1 MYRLSSRVKI
11 WTSSAVFA
19 VITLSPSA
27 FGQASTGGPQGF
39 PTIPGGQQASNA
51 ALAALGTVQ
60 KNLPTKPT
68 AVVLPTMSAKITGP
82 GAMYD
87 SSPAQ
92 WPGYDMKHFNYE
104 VSEYFVSGTASGKP
118 YTTRLVIRKPANNA
132 KFSGLVMAEA
142 MHPIGAAHGFEYT
155 SVYTMDSGH
164 AAAEIVTTGP
174 ALFLA
179 FNKERYSK
187 LQMTPDQSNEIL
199 AQVGALVRS
208 KNGPLAGLTVRKMVL
223 FGTSASSYILTNYL
237 PSHMVYRTPEMQ
249 HIYDGFLPTSN
260 GSFIQNVDVPVIQ
273 IPTQHEYENVATA
286 KQDSDKPG
294 EQFRDYEFA
303 GMGHLDSRNN
313 IRFKDSDCANPRSS
327 FPLEAY
333 MSVGLHRLFQ
343 WVDKG
348 ISPPHADRVLLDR
361 NIAGD
366 GSLMMLDENGNPKGG
381 IRNPYVDVAAVKY
394 TARNTG
400 SNPAPLAGPGGL
412 VMGPGLL
419 CTLSVW
425 TTPIPQ
431 AKLKQMYGDK
441 TKYVQK
447 FEARLKE
454 LEKAG
459 WSLLVY
465 HDLIMAD
472 ARKVEF

>member
-1 MYRLSSRVKI
+1 MYRALSNFAISAAAAAAALIALSS
-11 WTSSAVFA
+11 SALA
-19 VITLSPSA
+19 
-27 FGQASTGGPQGF
+27 QAGPGGPQAF
-39 PTIPGGQQASNA
+39 PAIPGGQRAAEA
-51 ALAALGTVQ
+51 ALAALGSVQ
-60 KNLPTKPT
+60 KDLPAKPT
-68 AVVLPTMSAKITGP
+68 AVVLPTMSAKIMGP

-104 VSEYFVSGTASGKP
+104 MAEYFVSGTASGKP
-118 YTTRLVIRKPANNA
+118 YTTRLVIRKPASNA
-132 KFSGLVMAEA
+132 KFSGLVLAEA

-164 AAAEIVTTGP
+164 AAAEILTSGP
-174 ALFLA
+174 GMIVN

-187 LQMTPDQSNEIL
+187 LEVTPDQSNEIL

-208 KNGPLAGLTVRKMVL
+208 KKGPLAGLAVRKMVL

-260 GSFIQNVDVPVIQ
+260 GSLIQNVDVPIIQ
-273 IPTQHEYENVATA
+273 IPTQHEYENIATA
-286 KQDSDKPG
+286 RQDSDKPG

-313 IRFKDSDCANPRSS
+313 IRFKDSDCVNPRSS

-333 MSVGLHRLFQ
+333 MSVGLHHLFE
-343 WVDKG
+343 WADKG
-348 ISPPHADRVLLDR
+348 ISPPRADRILIDR
-361 NIAGD
+361 NTGND
-366 GSLMMLDENGNPKGG
+366 GSLMALDENGNPRGG
-381 IRNPYVDVAAVKY
+381 IRNPYVDLAVYKY
-394 TARNTG
+394 TARNTPSKPATAG
-400 SNPAPLAGPGGL
+400 ANPLN
-412 VMGPGLL
+412 MGPGLL
-419 CTLSVW
+419 CMLSVW

-431 AKLKQMYGDK
+431 AKLKQTYGDK
-441 TKYVQK
+441 GKYEQK

-454 LEKAG
+454 LEKEG
-459 WSLLVY
+459 WSLPVY

-472 ARKVEF
+472 ARKVAF